1 MSYRRLQ
8 NDELRIA
15 GLTGVDLSLP
25 IAGPGSRCYAFLI
38 DWHIRVLLAAAWML
52 AVWLVLKL
60 SGLLETGGFRARY
73 AALTFWPAILIY
85 LLYHPVLEALM
96 RGRTPGKRMAGV
108 RLVMRTGAAP
118 GISAILI
125 RNVFRIIDS
134 LPFFYLLG
142 LLCCTFSAQRI
153 RVGDMAA
160 GTVLVLDAPDASQ
173 ALTWLP
179 ALVARTGLDAALIEL
194 LNELLERWPSLTV
207 EHRDDLARTLLA
219 RARPGLAASLAAAD
233 DTELHRQLR
242 ALVVVAT

>member
-1 MSYRRLQ
+1 VQ

-15 GLTGVDLSLP
+15 GLTGIDLNLS
-25 IAGPGSRCYAFLI
+25 IAGLGSRCYAFLI

-52 AVWLVLKL
+52 GVWLILKL
-60 SGLLETGGFRARY
+60 SGLLDAGGFRARY
-73 AALTFWPAILIY
+73 AALTFWPAALIY

-108 RLVMRTGAAP
+108 RLVMRTGGAP

-134 LPFFYLLG
+134 LPFLYLLG

-153 RVGDMAA
+153 RIGDMAA
-160 GTVLVLDAPDASQ
+160 GTVLVLDAADISQ
-173 ALTWLP
+173 ALTRLP

-194 LNELLERWPSLTV
+194 LNELLERWPSLAI
-207 EHRDDLARTLLA
+207 ENRDALARTLLA
-219 RARPGLAASLAAAD
+219 RARPELATSLGAAD
-233 DTELHRQLR
+233 DAELHRQLR
-242 ALVVVAT
+242 GLLTVAA